1 MYKTIPLILASFAI
15 LPGCASIVS
24 GHNQSVSVETRYKG
38 TALTGANCKLSNDK
52 GAWFVTT
59 PGSTVVR
66 RSAEDIAVRCEKD
79 GAQPGIASVKSS
91 TKGMAF
97 GNILFGGFIGAG
109 VDIASGA
116 AFDYPPLF
124 SVEMGDANLIA
135 PPKLEAAEK
144 TSSTAPC
151 GTPPC

>member
-1 MYKTIPLILASFAI
+1 MKNHVLILASIFV

-24 GHNQSVSVETRYKG
+24 GHNQSVSVETRHKG
-38 TALTGANCKLSNDK
+38 AAIAGANCKLSNDK

-66 RSAEDIAVRCEKD
+66 RSAEDIAVRCEKE
-79 GAQPGIASVKSS
+79 GVQPGIASVKSS

-97 GNILFGGFIGAG
+97 GNILFGGVVGAG

-124 SVEMGDANLIA
+124 SVEMGDSIQIA
-135 PPKLEAAEK
+135 PLRPEAADK
-144 TSSTAPC
+144 DSSTVACGTAPC
-151 GTPPC
+151 

>member
-1 MYKTIPLILASFAI
+1 MHKTIPLILAGLAI

-24 GHNQSVSVETRYKG
+24 GQNQSVSVETRHKG
-38 TALTGANCKLSNDK
+38 AAIAGANCKLSNDK

-59 PGSTVVR
+59 PGSTVVH
-66 RSAEDIAVRCEKD
+66 RSAEDLAVRCEKE
-79 GAQPGIASVKSS
+79 GLQPGIASVKSN

-97 GNILFGGFIGAG
+97 GNIIFGGIVGAG

-124 SVEMGDANLIA
+124 SVEMGDSILIA
-135 PPKLEAAEK
+135 PPQPETAEK
-144 TSSTAPC
+144 TSSAAPC
-151 GTPPC
+151 GREPC